1 MSGTDIDH
9 GAARHVVISTTVS
22 LFCGILAMFC
32 FLFLAEPIL
41 GLPPFSRAPASF
53 PHGYATHSRAEKT
66 TSELLSEADTCAAD
80 ADFVSPREDVDA
92 IKVAPLI

>member
-1 MSGTDIDH
+1 
-9 GAARHVVISTTVS
+9 
-22 LFCGILAMFC
+22 MFC

-92 IKVAPLI
+92 IKGIALHPARVASASLPFSVYIFAAAGQ